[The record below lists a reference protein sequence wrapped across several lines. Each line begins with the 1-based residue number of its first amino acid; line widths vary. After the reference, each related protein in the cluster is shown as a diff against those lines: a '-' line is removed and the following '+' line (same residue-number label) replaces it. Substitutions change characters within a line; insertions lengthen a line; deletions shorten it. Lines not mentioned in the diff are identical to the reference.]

1 MTPRYK
7 RNQIIA
13 LVLVVTLG
21 AIAAL
26 MWQCYIPGVKFC
38 AKSEDVPT
46 TAPITLE
53 FWNVF
58 EDTDVYQPLIDQF
71 EASRPNVTI
80 VYRKKLFSS
89 YERDLENAFAP
100 GGGPDIF
107 AIHNTW
113 LPIQKSNIAPIPS
126 LQFTLAQLREDFP
139 DVVQFDFVNEGNIYA
154 LPLFVDTLA
163 LFYNSAYFE
172 NTNLLSP
179 PETWDEFT
187 EYVQILRTTND
198 IGKIDL
204 AGAAIGTAGN
214 INRSTDILG
223 LLMLQT
229 GARMTNDSRTRATF
243 DDLVFRDGVQFEPGK
258 DALEFYTSFAD
269 PVSEFYTWNN
279 NMPNSIDAFSNGDAA
294 MMFSYSYTI
303 PVLRRTNRY
312 LEFAVAPAPHPTDQ
326 QEQISYAN
334 YWGLTVS
341 QNSPNVELAWEFILF
356 LLEEENAKEYL
367 QKVERPTSLKK
378 LIFWQESVLA
388 GEGNT
393 TLLPFVDQIL
403 SARSWYQ
410 GDSTQTE
417 RAIMKMIDGV
427 VDGTLEIEEA
437 LRSVAQEV
445 TTFIQEIQ

>member
-1 MTPRYK
+1 
-7 RNQIIA
+7 
-13 LVLVVTLG
+13 
-21 AIAAL
+21 
-26 MWQCYIPGVKFC
+26 MWQCVIPGVKSC
-38 AKSEDVPT
+38 GGEEGPAIT
-46 TAPITLE
+46 TEPEQIALE

-58 EDTDVYQPLIDQF
+58 EDTDVYQPLIEKF
-71 EASRPNVTI
+71 EASHPGVTI
-80 VYRKKLFSS
+80 EYRKKLFGS
-89 YERDLENAFAP
+89 YERDLKNAFAP

-107 AIHNTW
+107 TIHNTW
-113 LPIQKSNIAPIPS
+113 LPLQKSNIAPVEDD
-126 LQFTLAQLREDFP
+126 QFALAQMRRDFP
-139 DVVQFDFVNEGNIYA
+139 DVVQFDFIDEGSIYA

-172 NTNLLSP
+172 NTGLVGP

-187 EYVQILRTTND
+187 EYVQTLRTTND
-198 IGKIDL
+198 ISKIDL

-214 INRSTDILG
+214 INRATDILG

-243 DDLVFRDGVQFEPGK
+243 DDPVFRDGVRFEPGL

-279 NMPNSIDAFSNGDAA
+279 NMPNSIDAFTTGDAA
-294 MMFSYSYTI
+294 MIFSYSYTI
-303 PVLRRTNRY
+303 PTLARTNRY

-341 QNSPNVELAWEFILF
+341 QNSPHASLAWEFILF

-367 QKVERPTSLKK
+367 QKVERPTSLKN
-378 LIFWQESVLA
+378 LIFWQESLLA
-388 GEGNT
+388 GEGNVA
-393 TLLPFVDQIL
+393 LLPFVGQIL

-410 GDSTQTE
+410 GDSSETE
-417 RAIMKMIDGV
+417 RAIMKMIDNV
-427 VDGTLEIEEA
+427 VDGIVEPEEA
-437 LRSVAQEV
+437 LRDAAQQV
-445 TTFIQEIQ
+445 TTFIQEVQ